1 MQLATGKVVNG
12 KVVVEGLDLPE
23 GSTVTILT
31 RDDAPAVKLSADDEA
46 ELLQALEEA
55 DAEEGISAEELFT
68 RLQRFC

>member
-12 KVVVEGLDLPE
+12 KVVVDGLDLPE
-23 GSTVTILT
+23 GTPVTILT
-31 RDDAPAVKLSADDEA
+31 RDSAPAVKLAPEDEA

-55 DAEEGISAEELFT
+55 DAEEGISAEELFA